1 MISCGASSIG
11 CEAVVEVAL
20 QGDVEALI
28 LGAGAV
34 IGEVQRLLD
43 QRVEIDLAAL
53 AACRRANA
61 PACS

>member
-11 CEAVVEVAL
+11 ARPRLEIAL

-43 QRVEIDLAAL
+43 QGVEIDLAAL
-53 AACRRANA
+53 AA
-61 PACS
+61 